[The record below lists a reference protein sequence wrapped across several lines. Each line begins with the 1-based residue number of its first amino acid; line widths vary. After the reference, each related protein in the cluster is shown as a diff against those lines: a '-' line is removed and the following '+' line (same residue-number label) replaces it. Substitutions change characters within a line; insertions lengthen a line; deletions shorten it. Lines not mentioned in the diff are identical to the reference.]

1 MNSIKP
7 IIVACLVSVLSFAM
21 NFGIFVFGYN
31 RLAVPFLLE
40 EQRMANADF
49 IMRVIVGAFALIA
62 ILIGFIVYWSFSAN
76 RHQ

>member
-1 MNSIKP
+1 
-7 IIVACLVSVLSFAM
+7 M

>member
-7 IIVACLVSVLSFAM
+7 FIIACLVSVLSFAL
-21 NFGIFVFGYN
+21 NFGIFVLGYD

-49 IMRVIVGAFALIA
+49 IMSIIVGAFALLA
-62 ILIGFIVYWSFSAN
+62 ILVGFIVYWSFGVN
-76 RHQ
+76 RRQ